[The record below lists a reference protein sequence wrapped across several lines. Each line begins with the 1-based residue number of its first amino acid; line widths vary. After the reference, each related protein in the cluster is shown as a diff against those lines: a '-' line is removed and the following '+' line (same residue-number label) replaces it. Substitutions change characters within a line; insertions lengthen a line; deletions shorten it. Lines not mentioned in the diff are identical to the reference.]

1 MDKSSVP
8 KTSSSAYKNPR
19 AAAAVVIASVL
30 RGKSLSALLP
40 QYSSEI
46 PDRERPLFKELCF
59 GSLRWYHQLA
69 LLLKELLERPL
80 KQKDAEV
87 QGLLVLGIY
96 QLLYMRISEHAVVN
110 ETVGSAQSINRAW
123 AKGLINGVL
132 RRFQRERETL
142 LKTFSNNEVFQ
153 TAHPKWLLAK
163 LDAAWPKASVEDI
176 IVGNNTQAPMTLRV
190 NQKQYSREK
199 YLSLLASVGIAA
211 KPSSFSEA
219 GIKLDSA
226 IDVENLPGF
235 ESGACSIQDEAAQ
248 LAAGLLELRP
258 HQTVLDACCAPG
270 GKTCHILESEPNL
283 QMLLAID
290 SEPRRLSKVADNLS
304 RLDLHAELHVSKAE
318 NLEDWWSG
326 NYFDRILLDVPCSA
340 TGVIRRH
347 PDIKVLR
354 KPTDIGKLT
363 KIQLSL
369 LKKVWKTLANKGFL
383 VYATCSILPEENDEI
398 IKAFIESQQ
407 DVAIMEIRESWGQKT
422 EYGRQLFPTV
432 AGHDGFYYSRLKKL
446 GNPV

>member
-1 MDKSSVP
+1 MP
-8 KTSSSAYKNPR
+8 KTSESPYKNPR
-19 AAAAVVIASVL
+19 AASAIVIASVL

-40 QYSSEI
+40 QYSSLI
-46 PDRERPLFKELCF
+46 PEKERSLFKELCF
-59 GSLRWYHQLA
+59 GSLRWYPQIA
-69 LLLKELLERPL
+69 ILLKELLEKPL
-80 KQKDAEV
+80 KQKDIEV
-87 QGLLVLGIY
+87 QGLLAIGIY
-96 QLLYMRISEHAVVN
+96 QLLYMRISQHAVVN
-110 ETVGSAQSINRAW
+110 ETVASAQSINRPW

-142 LKTFSNNEVFQ
+142 LAKFSNNKVFQ

-163 LDAAWPKASVEDI
+163 LDSAWSKESVERI

-199 YLSLLASVGIAA
+199 YLNLLNSAGIAA
-211 KPSSFSEA
+211 ESSSLHEG

-226 IDVENLPGF
+226 IDVANLPGF

-283 QMLLAID
+283 KFLLAID
-290 SEPRRLSKVADNLS
+290 SESRRMMKVADNLS
-304 RLDLHAELHVSKAE
+304 RLDLQAELLVAKAE
-318 NLEDWWSG
+318 NLENWWNG
-326 NYFDRILLDVPCSA
+326 NHFDRILLDAPCSA

-347 PDIKVLR
+347 PDIKILR
-354 KPTDIGKLT
+354 KPTDIDKLI

-369 LKKVWKTLANKGFL
+369 LEGLWKTLANEGIL
-383 VYATCSILPEENDEI
+383 VYATCSILPEENDGV
-398 IKAFIESQQ
+398 IKAFIESRQ
-407 DVAIMEIRESWGQKT
+407 DVAIMEIQSCWGEKT

-432 AGHDGFYYSRLKKL
+432 SGHDGFYYARLKKL
-446 GNPV
+446 GLPV